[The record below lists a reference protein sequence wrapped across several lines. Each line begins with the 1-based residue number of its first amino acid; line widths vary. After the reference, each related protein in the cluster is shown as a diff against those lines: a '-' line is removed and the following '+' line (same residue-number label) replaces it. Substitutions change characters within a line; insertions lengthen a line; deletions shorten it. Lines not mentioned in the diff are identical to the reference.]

1 MTDSAF
7 RVVRTR
13 GREQRD
19 LARCLNPDAVLAG
32 SDLVESCVE
41 ARADLLVTSRLGSF
55 DLTSVAVPSGFDG
68 GRIRNVV
75 AAIGT
80 GPHSALAAEV
90 AFRIGQV
97 LACPV
102 ELVTAVPQTERS
114 RAERVLEGLV
124 ADRPDTS
131 WRIVSSDVP
140 VGVLALTEP
149 RSLVVIGAPRGTW
162 IHRLVFSPAAKLRS
176 RAPAGTVMVR
186 SAPRRVFH
194 YAQQPVFWVGPQL
207 QLNDAAEV
215 MRDAVAPVVDLG
227 VLVGII
233 RRSATAT
240 PGARTVQDVME
251 DVPLITITDPI
262 AALDKVADFFEGAP
276 IPIVDAAGRFVASVD
291 PGKVRL
297 RKSAH
302 PENRR
307 KAR

>member
-1 MTDSAF
+1 M
-7 RVVRTR
+7 
-13 GREQRD
+13 G
-19 LARCLNPDAVLAG
+19 
-32 SDLVESCVE
+32 VESVTLWPRS
-41 ARADLLVTSRLGSF
+41 ARGHIRRLLLRSR
-55 DLTSVAVPSGFDG
+55 SVSVRCWPARSNWLPQFLKRSVPAPSVSSRD
-68 GRIRNVV
+68 
-75 AAIGT
+75 
-80 GPHSALAAEV
+80 SW
-90 AFRIGQV
+90 RIG
-97 LACPV
+97 
-102 ELVTAVPQTERS
+102 
-114 RAERVLEGLV
+114 
-124 ADRPDTS
+124 PDTS